1 MGNILKMSDFVGA
14 GFKRLDDNLL
24 EQRPPRVK
32 WGQLY
37 RDMGT
42 DAKIRYLERVA
53 SAMNHAAARIQDERN
68 KLGELCEKK
77 EAQLSALSKAVA
89 QNNDMLQSEVT
100 RMNADRQAMLAEIAR
115 LRRELKHAAQC

>member
-53 SAMNHAAARIQDERN
+53 SAMNHAAATIQDERN